1 MGPLAGFRIVE
12 LAGIGP
18 GPMCAMMLSDMGADV
33 IRVDRVADSGLGMK
47 RDPRYDLLNRGRR
60 SVAVDMKTEAGRGAV
75 LRLVGGADGLIEGFR
90 PGVTERLGIGPDQ
103 CLARNPRLVYGRMTG
118 WGQDGPIAH
127 AAGHDINYIALTG
140 ALHAVGSR
148 GGPPVPALNLI
159 GDFGG
164 GGLYLAFG
172 MVCGLLEAE
181 RSGKGQVVD
190 SAMTDGSASLM
201 TMVYGMFA
209 AGAWED
215 ERGRNAVDGGS
226 HFYAVYE
233 TKDGKHVSIGSI
245 EDKFYAE
252 FLERTGVDPA
262 SLPEQFNR
270 ERVAEHVGP
279 VRGGLQDEDPR
290 RVVRDHGGERRMLRA
305 GALARGSPRPPPQPG
320 TGDVRE
326 GGRSGSAR
334 AGSPLQPHRAEHPAP
349 ARPPGRAYRRG
360 PCRLGFLGRGDR
372 GPACARRNRRRRA
385 RCRRGSG
392 GLKADGRTGDR
403 RTGDGLA
410 ADGLAGWRAL
420 PRHGGSVAVRNESTP
435 AEAGPLPAGRSAS
448 VRKMAGNRTLFR
460 SAWQLIGIL
469 NA

>member
-33 IRVDRVADSGLGMK
+33 VRVDRVADPGLGMK

-60 SVAVDMKTEAGRGAV
+60 SVAIDMKSAAGREAV
-75 LRLVGGADGLIEGFR
+75 LRLVGEADGLIEGFR
-90 PGVTERLGIGPDQ
+90 PGVTERLGLGPEE

-118 WGQDGPIAH
+118 WGQEGPVAH

-148 GGPPVPALNLI
+148 GGPPVPALNLV

-172 MVCGLLEAE
+172 MVCGLLEAG

-226 HFYAVYE
+226 HFYTVYE
-233 TKDGKHVSIGSI
+233 TKDGKYVSVGSI

-252 FLERTGVDPA
+252 LLERTGTDPA
-262 SLPEQFNR
+262 SLPEQFDREEWANVSERFAAIFRTKTRDEWCAIMEGSDVCFAPVLSLAEAPAHPHNR
-270 ERVAEHVGP
+270 ARETFVEVDG
-279 VRGGLQDEDPR
+279 
-290 RVVRDHGGERRMLRA
+290 VV
-305 GALARGSPRPPPQPG
+305 Q
-320 TGDVRE
+320 
-326 GGRSGSAR
+326 
-334 AGSPLQPHRAEHPAP
+334 PAP
-349 ARPPGRAYRRG
+349 APRFSRTAPAIQRPPARRG
-360 PCRLGFLGRGDR
+360 EHTDEALADWGFSAGEIAALHAQGAIAG
-372 GPACARRNRRRRA
+372 GEPAAEA
-385 RCRRGSG
+385 
-392 GLKADGRTGDR
+392 AAAQ
-403 RTGDGLA
+403 A
-410 ADGLAGWRAL
+410 AD
-420 PRHGGSVAVRNESTP
+420 
-435 AEAGPLPAGRSAS
+435 
-448 VRKMAGNRTLFR
+448 
-460 SAWQLIGIL
+460 
-469 NA
+469 

>member
-47 RDPRYDLLNRGRR
+47 RDPRFDLLNRGRR
-60 SVAVDMKTEAGRGAV
+60 SVAVDMKSEAGREAV
-75 LRLVGGADGLIEGFR
+75 LRLVAAADGLIEGFR
-90 PGVTERLGIGPDQ
+90 PGVTERLGVGPDE

-172 MVCGLLEAE
+172 MVCGLLEAH

-190 SAMTDGSASLM
+190 AAMTDGSASLM

-226 HFYAVYE
+226 HFYTVYE

-252 FLERTGVDPA
+252 LLERTGVDPD
-262 SLPEQFNR
+262 SLPEQFDRSQWVDLTERFAAVFRTRTRDEWCEIMEGSDVCFAPVLSLGEAPAHPHNR
-270 ERVAEHVGP
+270 ARDTFVEVDG
-279 VRGGLQDEDPR
+279 
-290 RVVRDHGGERRMLRA
+290 VV
-305 GALARGSPRPPPQPG
+305 Q
-320 TGDVRE
+320 
-326 GGRSGSAR
+326 
-334 AGSPLQPHRAEHPAP
+334 PAP
-349 ARPPGRAYRRG
+349 APRFSRTVPAIARPPAHRG
-360 PCRLGFLGRGDR
+360 EHTDEALADWGFSAEEIAVLHAQG
-372 GPACARRNRRRRA
+372 AIA
-385 RCRRGSG
+385 G
-392 GLKADGRTGDR
+392 GEPSAV
-403 RTGDGLA
+403 A
-410 ADGLAGWRAL
+410 AD
-420 PRHGGSVAVRNESTP
+420 
-435 AEAGPLPAGRSAS
+435 
-448 VRKMAGNRTLFR
+448 
-460 SAWQLIGIL
+460 
-469 NA
+469 

>member
-33 IRVDRVADSGLGMK
+33 VRVDRVTDPGLGMK

-60 SVAVDMKTEAGRGAV
+60 SVAIDMKSEAGREAV
-75 LRLVGGADGLIEGFR
+75 LRLVDRADGLIEGFR
-90 PGVTERLGIGPDQ
+90 PGVTERLGLGPDE

-140 ALHAVGSR
+140 ALHAVGPR

-172 MVCGLLEAE
+172 LVCGLLEAS
-181 RSGKGQVVD
+181 RSGRGQVVD
-190 SAMTDGSASLM
+190 AAMTDGSASLM

-215 ERGRNAVDGGS
+215 ARGRNAVDGGS
-226 HFYAVYE
+226 HFYTVYE

-252 FLERTGVDPA
+252 LLERTGTDPA
-262 SLPEQFNR
+262 SLPDQFDREEWANVSERFAAVFKTKTRDEWCGIMEGSDVCFAPVLSLAEAPAHPHNR
-270 ERVAEHVGP
+270 
-279 VRGGLQDEDPR
+279 
-290 RVVRDHGGERRMLRA
+290 
-305 GALARGSPRPPPQPG
+305 ARGTFVEVDGVTQ
-320 TGDVRE
+320 
-326 GGRSGSAR
+326 
-334 AGSPLQPHRAEHPAP
+334 PAP
-349 ARPPGRAYRRG
+349 APRFSRTVPNIQRPPARRG
-360 PCRLGFLGRGDR
+360 EHTGEALADWGFSAGEIAALHAQGTVAGE
-372 GPACARRNRRRRA
+372 GP
-385 RCRRGSG
+385 
-392 GLKADGRTGDR
+392 
-403 RTGDGLA
+403 
-410 ADGLAGWRAL
+410 
-420 PRHGGSVAVRNESTP
+420 P
-435 AEAGPLPAGRSAS
+435 AEAEAEA
-448 VRKMAGNRTLFR
+448 AQ
-460 SAWQLIGIL
+460 A
-469 NA
+469 AD

>member
-33 IRVDRVADSGLGMK
+33 VRVDRVADSGLGMK

-60 SVAVDMKTEAGRGAV
+60 SVAIDMKTEAGREAV
-75 LRLVGGADGLIEGFR
+75 LRLAGAADGLIEGFR
-90 PGVTERLGIGPDQ
+90 PGVTERLGIGPDE

-118 WGQDGPIAH
+118 WGQEGPVAH

-172 MVCGLLEAE
+172 MVCGLLEAQ

-226 HFYAVYE
+226 HFYTVYE
-233 TKDGKHVSIGSI
+233 TRDSKYVSVGSI

-252 FLERTGVDPA
+252 LLERTGVDPA
-262 SLPEQFNR
+262 SLPEQFDRGEWASVTERFAAIFRTKTRDEWCAIMEGSDVCFAPVLSLAEAPAHPHNR
-270 ERVAEHVGP
+270 
-279 VRGGLQDEDPR
+279 
-290 RVVRDHGGERRMLRA
+290 
-305 GALARGSPRPPPQPG
+305 ARGTFVEVDGVVQ
-320 TGDVRE
+320 
-326 GGRSGSAR
+326 
-334 AGSPLQPHRAEHPAP
+334 PAP
-349 ARPPGRAYRRG
+349 APRFSRTAPAIQRPPARRG
-360 PCRLGFLGRGDR
+360 EHTGEALADWGFSAGEIAAL
-372 GPACARRNRRRRA
+372 RA
-385 RCRRGSG
+385 AGAIAG
-392 GLKADGRTGDR
+392 AEPEAAAA
-403 RTGDGLA
+403 A
-410 ADGLAGWRAL
+410 AD
-420 PRHGGSVAVRNESTP
+420 
-435 AEAGPLPAGRSAS
+435 
-448 VRKMAGNRTLFR
+448 
-460 SAWQLIGIL
+460 
-469 NA
+469 

>member
-60 SVAVDMKTEAGRGAV
+60 SVAVDMKTEAGREAV
-75 LRLVGGADGLIEGFR
+75 LRLVAEADGLIEGFR
-90 PGVTERLGIGPDQ
+90 PGVTERLGIGPDE

-118 WGQDGPIAH
+118 WGQEGPIAH

-148 GGPPVPALNLI
+148 GGPPVPALNLV

-172 MVCGLLEAE
+172 MVCGLLEAQ
-181 RSGKGQVVD
+181 RSGRGQVVD

-226 HFYAVYE
+226 HFYTVYE
-233 TKDGKHVSIGSI
+233 TKDGKHISIGSI

-252 FLERTGVDPA
+252 LLERTGVDPA
-262 SLPEQFNR
+262 SLPEQFDRTKWPDTTDRFAAVFRTKTRDEWCEIMEGSDVCFAPVLSLGEAPAHPHNR
-270 ERVAEHVGP
+270 ARETFVEVDG
-279 VRGGLQDEDPR
+279 
-290 RVVRDHGGERRMLRA
+290 VV
-305 GALARGSPRPPPQPG
+305 Q
-320 TGDVRE
+320 
-326 GGRSGSAR
+326 
-334 AGSPLQPHRAEHPAP
+334 PAP
-349 ARPPGRAYRRG
+349 APRFSRTAPAIQRPPAHRG
-360 PCRLGFLGRGDR
+360 EHTDEALADWGFSAEEIATLHAEG
-372 GPACARRNRRRRA
+372 AIA
-385 RCRRGSG
+385 G
-392 GLKADGRTGDR
+392 GEGTQAAAAAQ
-403 RTGDGLA
+403 A
-410 ADGLAGWRAL
+410 AD
-420 PRHGGSVAVRNESTP
+420 
-435 AEAGPLPAGRSAS
+435 
-448 VRKMAGNRTLFR
+448 
-460 SAWQLIGIL
+460 
-469 NA
+469 

>member
-33 IRVDRVADSGLGMK
+33 VRVDRVADSGLGMK

-60 SVAVDMKTEAGRGAV
+60 SVAIDMKTEAGREAV
-75 LRLVGGADGLIEGFR
+75 LRLAGAADGLIEGFR
-90 PGVTERLGIGPDQ
+90 PGVTERLGIGPDE

-118 WGQDGPIAH
+118 WGQEGPVAH

-172 MVCGLLEAE
+172 MVCGLLEAQ

-226 HFYAVYE
+226 HFYTVYE
-233 TKDGKHVSIGSI
+233 TRDGKYVSVGSI

-252 FLERTGVDPA
+252 LLERTGVDPA
-262 SLPEQFNR
+262 SLPEQFDRGEWASVTERFAAIFRTKTRDEWCAIMEGSDVCFAPVLSLAEAPAHPHNR
-270 ERVAEHVGP
+270 
-279 VRGGLQDEDPR
+279 
-290 RVVRDHGGERRMLRA
+290 
-305 GALARGSPRPPPQPG
+305 ARGTFVEVDGVVQ
-320 TGDVRE
+320 
-326 GGRSGSAR
+326 
-334 AGSPLQPHRAEHPAP
+334 PAP
-349 ARPPGRAYRRG
+349 APRFSRTAPAIQRPPARRG
-360 PCRLGFLGRGDR
+360 EHTGEALADWGFSAGEIAALRAAGAIAGAE
-372 GPACARRNRRRRA
+372 PAAA
-385 RCRRGSG
+385 
-392 GLKADGRTGDR
+392 AA
-403 RTGDGLA
+403 A
-410 ADGLAGWRAL
+410 AD
-420 PRHGGSVAVRNESTP
+420 
-435 AEAGPLPAGRSAS
+435 
-448 VRKMAGNRTLFR
+448 
-460 SAWQLIGIL
+460 
-469 NA
+469 

>member
-33 IRVDRVADSGLGMK
+33 VRVDRVADSGLGMK

-60 SVAVDMKTEAGRGAV
+60 SVAVDMKTEAGREAV
-75 LRLVGGADGLIEGFR
+75 LRLAGAADGLIEGFR
-90 PGVTERLGIGPDQ
+90 PGVTERLGIGPDE

-118 WGQDGPIAH
+118 WGQEGPVAH

-172 MVCGLLEAE
+172 MVCGLLEAQ

-226 HFYAVYE
+226 HFYTVYE
-233 TKDGKHVSIGSI
+233 TRDGKYVSIGSI

-252 FLERTGVDPA
+252 LLERTGVDPA
-262 SLPEQFNR
+262 SLPEQLDRGEWASVTERFAAIFRTKTRDEWCAIMEGSDVCFAPVLSLAEAPAHPHNR
-270 ERVAEHVGP
+270 
-279 VRGGLQDEDPR
+279 
-290 RVVRDHGGERRMLRA
+290 
-305 GALARGSPRPPPQPG
+305 ARGTFVEVDGVVQ
-320 TGDVRE
+320 
-326 GGRSGSAR
+326 
-334 AGSPLQPHRAEHPAP
+334 PAP
-349 ARPPGRAYRRG
+349 APRFSRTAPAIQRPPARRG
-360 PCRLGFLGRGDR
+360 EHTGEALADWGFSAGEIAAL
-372 GPACARRNRRRRA
+372 RA
-385 RCRRGSG
+385 AGAIAG
-392 GLKADGRTGDR
+392 AEPEAAAAQ
-403 RTGDGLA
+403 A
-410 ADGLAGWRAL
+410 AD
-420 PRHGGSVAVRNESTP
+420 
-435 AEAGPLPAGRSAS
+435 
-448 VRKMAGNRTLFR
+448 
-460 SAWQLIGIL
+460 
-469 NA
+469 